1 MVTNMK
7 KQTHEKQEKIR
18 LTPKEFVDLYDGS
31 TELTISAAMSSC
43 HMCKC
48 H

>member
-31 TELTISAAMSSC
+31 TESTISAAMSSC